1 MSSSVSCKLH
11 GISSTEEGERTHD
24 KHHQPLNTQWMENVL
39 GGTLKDNELG
49 SIFLNGCPHR
59 TCSYSE
65 GVKQPKRNT
74 QRQGKHI
81 LSNVILFAHMQLI
94 NYNFFFP
101 KKKFGVWFSGCL
113 QREIRGSGFRG
124 VFGAR
129 INFIGSVATLPVPS
143 SSSIANLCIIQK
155 CDP

>member
-59 TCSYSE
+59 TCSYSQ

-81 LSNVILFAHMQLI
+81 LSNVKLFPHLKLI
-94 NYNFFFP
+94 NYNLIFQ
-101 KKKFGVWFSGCL
+101 KKKFDVWF
-113 QREIRGSGFRG
+113 FRMFTTRDTG
-124 VFGAR
+124 IWFSRSLWCEDQLYR
-129 INFIGSVATLPVPS
+129 ICCDPS

>member
-1 MSSSVSCKLH
+1 MSSSVSCKLQIIN
-11 GISSTEEGERTHD
+11 GGGRTHD
-24 KHHQPLNTQWMENVL
+24 KLHQPLNTQWMENVL

-81 LSNVILFAHMQLI
+81 LSNVKLFAHMKLI
-94 NYNFFFP
+94 NYKFIFSQ
-101 KKKFGVWFSGCL
+101 KKFDVWFSGCL
-113 QREIRGSGFRG
+113 QREIRGSGLRG

-129 INFIGSVATLPVPS
+129 INFIGLVATLPVRS